1 MAHNT
6 KKIYNAIN
14 KALFNKKFRMD
25 LKKIKNPYGNGDS
38 SIKIVKILKKL
49 DYTKAINKIISY

>member
-1 MAHNT
+1 
-6 KKIYNAIN
+6 
-14 KALFNKKFRMD
+14 MD